1 MADVSVWFAETTHPA
16 QGWRDEDLATGRRGD
31 VGLEIADDPVSI
43 VVMRGESDLAAQT
56 VRLLLPRLRP
66 GEQGSTGG
74 EQAEV
79 DLIVLAKY
87 DADIER
93 DDRFFAD
100 SQLYEVF
107 YVLPNPTNRLVEA
120 WCRQVQ

>member
-1 MADVSVWFAETTHPA
+1 
-16 QGWRDEDLATGRRGD
+16 
-31 VGLEIADDPVSI
+31 
-43 VVMRGESDLAAQT
+43 
-56 VRLLLPRLRP
+56 
-66 GEQGSTGG
+66 
-74 EQAEV
+74 V